1 MIVNM
6 ENRRRNL
13 CRYILPTVASSC
25 CNFLYV
31 VVDGIFVGQGV
42 GIDALG
48 AVNIAMP
55 FTIIITA
62 LAMLMSIGGV
72 TVTAIR
78 LGRGDQEGANSAFLH
93 AVVIS
98 AAIGAL
104 LMATGMLFSRQIA
117 AVSGSNET
125 FLELTADYI
134 FHYSAFSL
142 PFVFSISLQGFVRN
156 DGSPLLVSVAVVTGA
171 ATNIFLDWLFVFPL
185 QWGIKGAAVA
195 SGLGQVSGLLILLI
209 HFIRKKGVLR
219 FKKFR
224 LSPPLFWKIFKRGLP
239 EMISQFG
246 TPVTTMWMNQVL
258 IKVLGDLAVSAFSVL
273 SYLTSLS
280 MGIFFGVSE
289 GLQPLIGQ
297 SYGKKDEASLRWY
310 FRAGLLINLAG
321 GVGMY
326 LLFLAFGGPI
336 CSLFNSDL
344 QLIST
349 ATEALPQF
357 GWAFLFIS
365 QNLIISAYLYS
376 TKRTAQ
382 AIFAAVCR
390 CLILN
395 TLVILLLPL
404 LFGGGI
410 IWQTVGIAEALSL
423 LIYFILLKTSER
435 KGLVFR

>member
-1 MIVNM
+1 MNM

-142 PFVFSISLQGFVRN
+142 PLDSLC
-156 DGSPLLVSVAVVTGA
+156 
-171 ATNIFLDWLFVFPL
+171 
-185 QWGIKGAAVA
+185 
-195 SGLGQVSGLLILLI
+195 
-209 HFIRKKGVLR
+209 
-219 FKKFR
+219 
-224 LSPPLFWKIFKRGLP
+224 
-239 EMISQFG
+239 
-246 TPVTTMWMNQVL
+246 
-258 IKVLGDLAVSAFSVL
+258 
-273 SYLTSLS
+273 SLS
-280 MGIFFGVSE
+280 
-289 GLQPLIGQ
+289 
-297 SYGKKDEASLRWY
+297 D
-310 FRAGLLINLAG
+310 
-321 GVGMY
+321 
-326 LLFLAFGGPI
+326 
-336 CSLFNSDL
+336 CSHID
-344 QLIST
+344 
-349 ATEALPQF
+349 
-357 GWAFLFIS
+357 
-365 QNLIISAYLYS
+365 
-376 TKRTAQ
+376 K
-382 AIFAAVCR
+382 VD
-390 CLILN
+390 
-395 TLVILLLPL
+395 
-404 LFGGGI
+404 
-410 IWQTVGIAEALSL
+410 
-423 LIYFILLKTSER
+423 
-435 KGLVFR
+435 